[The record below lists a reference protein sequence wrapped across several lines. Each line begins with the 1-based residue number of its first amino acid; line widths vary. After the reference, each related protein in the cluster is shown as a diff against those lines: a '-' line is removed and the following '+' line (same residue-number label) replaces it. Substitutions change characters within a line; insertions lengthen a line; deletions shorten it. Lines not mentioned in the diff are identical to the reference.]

1 MPDLQSTVAT
11 LREGELLFSLK
22 EKKEN
27 MKSFEFKGGGREPS

>member
-1 MPDLQSTVAT
+1 MPDLQSTVTA